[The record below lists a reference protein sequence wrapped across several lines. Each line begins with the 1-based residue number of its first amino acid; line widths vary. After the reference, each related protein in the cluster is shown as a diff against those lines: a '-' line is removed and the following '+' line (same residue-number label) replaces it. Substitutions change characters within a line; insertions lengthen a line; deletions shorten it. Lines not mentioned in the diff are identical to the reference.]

1 MLVLSLLVSMLP
13 VFAPTASAEYRTVTF
28 NVVGAD
34 NDPITNAV
42 ILMERSGS
50 PPEVVRYNSYYGRY
64 EEAFVDYGEYSV
76 TAYAPG
82 YNPVEYGTVI
92 VGNSYT
98 EPSINFTT
106 VDTSDPVDIPD
117 DSLRGYLKEILFG
130 SSESAETI
138 TENAMASITHIDN
151 YYSEG
156 GLFLASF
163 GGQISDLAGLEY
175 AVNLMEID
183 LRWHNVS
190 SLAPLANLPRLH
202 TVTMSANP
210 LSAVPELAEMPSL
223 RTIEIQDADIAELPA
238 TLPSGVESIYLD
250 GNRLTDIS
258 ALASLMNL
266 QYISLNHNQI
276 TDMGPIAE
284 LPNASRIELGGNTIA
299 AVPSLNLPNLGV
311 LYLNDN
317 DISDI
322 SGFENAYVPNLSL
335 LDLQYNRI
343 GAAGLESLT
352 YLPNLYSIDLR
363 GNGIASLAGLTA
375 NSQASLHWG
384 RLDISEN
391 EIIDLSPVE
400 RLTNLYSFFA
410 SHNNIVDMS
419 PVTSLSYLNELD
431 LSHNQ
436 IAAIPAFS
444 AASEIETLRLSHNNI
459 ADFSSL
465 NDLTH
470 IDFLYLD
477 HNQIA
482 SLSFLDDIAT
492 PNFSFRMLELGGNA
506 FTDLAPLSRLT
517 NIVWLFLNDSAFTD
531 LTPLVT
537 LQQNGGFSGYS
548 PSVDLYNAA
557 VDLESETQQAAVDA
571 LRSAGV
577 QVNSLPPS
585 GLRYW
590 VTGNPMINPTAESPA
605 RFRIE
610 ASLEDE
616 INYYDAHEIRVRVTK
631 DGAPVGDEE
640 IAAVLTGTQEALDF
654 KDGEIRLDGGTGEE
668 LLFNGVTHD
677 VELTFSAPGVYE
689 FMYEMWVESTDSVY
703 SNYWY
708 RVFSGS
714 RTVVVGSAE
723 AGSLLSEAAPGS
735 IVEFAGQEWVLI
747 DPVRRQL
754 LLRSTYGAPRPW
766 EPGFY
771 GSQIVSDP
779 AFHYDPVR
787 PGSIADELN
796 RAFLDSL
803 DVGGSEDQWIVPTSV
818 QVPYLQRYEDG
829 TIEEKESPPPY
840 SVADTTKVHLL
851 TYDEYRWALASG
863 ALAHGDDRLLDW
875 DVEWYLSNPI
885 TEEYYTHQ
893 YHAFVNTDGSINF
906 YPMDIGVRPVVLLQ
920 ENVQISGGNG
930 SDLPYTLTLPAPE
943 VVVQQSELE
952 VGALTDVS
960 VDIVANRD
968 MKLGEAVKIAFPDG
982 YDVAYLPEYSGVEVR
997 VGSTVAAVEGLT
1009 SVGNDVY
1016 VPLPIAAGSGETL
1029 TVYFPGDAG
1038 IHNAVTAGTHEYR
1051 IEVPGAEASPATVN
1065 LTATL
1070 HADVMPGTTSDS
1082 ANRVEYSITY
1092 YMPAFQPL
1100 PDGSDVTVTFPAG
1113 YSVPNEID
1121 SANVKFYYYDADALV
1136 TAPASAVSVS
1146 GNEIVVSPPGEL
1158 PDTFTLVFEPDAGLG
1173 NPAAA
1178 GEYVIWT
1185 TVSTATE
1192 PAGLPVTIV
1201 EAADPDLAIQM
1212 TREDDYFLPGL
1223 VNRKYTVAVTNVGD
1237 GPTNGP
1243 VTVEANFPIG
1253 LTVGSITGTGWTCSL
1268 FTGACTR
1275 SDVLEPGE
1283 SYPQITAMVSVDID
1297 IAGSLN
1303 AVASVTGG
1311 GDANSY
1317 NNSTDDVVTVVPWP
1331 EIQLSV
1337 EGSESWATT
1346 AAVDIDV
1353 IRPIHGL
1360 PLDSSLFAYTWTE
1373 TPEPPGEAEWLPF
1386 ENGDT
1391 IVLEGQ
1397 NGEWYLHVR
1406 AGDADGNLVYVSSD
1420 RFRLDN
1426 IAPTFSPWFYKLSD
1440 GSAYAPD
1447 TWTNGSVGIDGAP
1460 YDSQSG
1466 LAAVEYSSD
1475 GGESYASFG
1484 SAIEINAEGV
1494 HAYRFRAKDAAGN
1507 ETLSEL
1513 REIKIDK
1520 TAPTLNVMLK
1530 RADGTPYA
1538 PGTAT
1543 NQPVVIDAL
1552 DVSDA
1557 LSGTSSGSVDFSVDG
1572 SLWLPADEFELAEN
1586 GTYEVRFRAIDA
1598 AGNVQV
1604 TTPITVIIFNASLE
1618 VDLTTGANAPTNGEV
1633 EVSAGVVGG
1642 LEPYTFKWAEGN
1654 QDTAYFKGAG
1664 TEFSGSFAAGEN
1676 GDYSV
1681 YTVDAAGNES
1691 VTVIR
1696 IENIVRALPEIELTA
1711 SPNTPTNGNVD
1722 VTVSATAEGV
1732 GIGNAVSLV
1741 KWLAGEATVEDFAS
1755 GGTDITG
1762 DMGFEATENGW
1773 YTVYA
1778 LDLAGNAAVKTLEVS
1793 NISRVAPS
1801 IETELQP
1808 AAPTNGAVGVVVEVS
1823 GGVGPYVQ
1831 KWAPGVQSA
1840 AFFAVGGTSFTGSF
1854 QASANGL
1861 YTVYVRDSAG
1871 NAAVQSVVVGNI
1883 VKTAPTIGLTASP
1896 GTPTNG
1902 NVKVTVA
1909 ASVGGTSIGN
1919 AVSRVKWLAGEATLA
1934 DFVAGG
1940 TDIIGDMSF
1949 EATENGWYTVYVK
1962 DFAGN
1967 AAVKTI
1973 QVSNISREAPNISA
1987 ELLPAEPTNGAVS
2000 VGATV
2005 TGGVGPYALKWAAGN
2020 QELIYFAE
2028 GGTSFAESFEVSE
2041 NGDYTVYARDAAG
2054 NASIKVVSVG
2064 NIVRVAPEIE
2074 LTASPDTPTNGN
2086 VDVTVSATVGGTSIG
2101 NAVSL
2106 VKWLAGEAAV
2116 EDFAAG
2122 GADITGDMSFEAT
2135 ENGWYTVYVK
2145 DLAGNAAVQKLQV
2158 SNISREAPSIETE
2171 LQSAAPTNGKVSVG
2185 ATVTGGVWPYTLK
2198 WASGIQEIMYFAEGG
2213 TSFAESFEVDENGD
2227 YTVYARDQAGNAA
2240 VKSLQVSSIVRAM
2253 PEIEL
2258 TASPSAPTNG
2268 NVDVMVSA
2276 TVGGTSIG
2284 NAVSLVKWL
2293 AGEAA
2298 VEDFAFGGTDITGD
2312 MSFEATEN
2320 GWYTVY
2326 VRDLAGNA
2334 AVQKLQVSNIVRALP
2349 EIELTATPDTPTN
2362 GNVDVT
2368 VSATAGGTSIGNAV
2382 SLVKWLAGEATLEDF
2397 ASGGLDI
2404 TGDMGFEASENGW
2417 YTVYVRDLAGNAAV
2431 KKLRVSNISREAP
2444 SIETELQPAAPTN
2457 GAVSVGATAAGGIGP
2472 YALKWAAGVQ
2482 ELAYFAEGGTTF
2494 VESFEVSENG
2504 DYTVYARD
2512 AAGNSSIKAV
2522 SVGNIVRA
2530 LPEIEL
2536 TASPDTPTNG
2546 NVDVMVS
2553 ATVGGTGIGNAVS
2566 LVKWLAGEATLEDFA
2581 AGGTDIT
2588 GDMSFEADENGWYT
2602 VYVRDLAG
2610 NEAVKTL
2617 QVSNITRTMPSI
2629 ETELHPAA
2637 PTNGAVNV
2645 SVSVSGGAA
2654 PYAMKWAPGVQ
2665 NAEFFTG
2672 GGTGF
2677 ANAFQ
2682 ANANGL
2688 YTVFV
2693 RDSAGNTAVQTVV
2706 VDKIVKTVPVIGLT
2720 ASPETPTNGNV
2731 EVAVA
2736 AIVGGT
2742 NVGNAVQ
2749 AAKWLAGEAAI
2760 EDFASGGT
2768 DITGDMSFEVTENGW
2783 YTVYVRDVA
2792 GNEAL
2797 KTLQVSNIARTAPSI
2812 EIELQPSAPTNGTV
2826 NVNATVSGGAGPFT
2840 LKWAA
2845 GEQELSYFAG
2855 GGTPFAE
2862 SFEAGDNGVYT
2873 VYARDE
2879 AGNASIEVVHVN
2891 LIVRTAPEIA
2901 LTASPETPTNGSVT
2915 VTVAASVYGAEIGNL
2930 LKTVKWLEGEA
2941 TVEDFASGGF
2951 DITTGQTFEVSENG
2965 WYTVYAADWAGN
2977 AAVEH
2982 LLIENMNQE
2991 TPSLDI
2997 QLEPGTPTNQ
3007 PVEVTVTATVYGAA
3021 NALVSL
3027 YWGSGGESVPL
3038 AFEEVS
3044 GEDGATKR
3052 YVAQIEATANGN
3064 YLVRALDAAG
3074 NEKTQTVDIGNIV
3087 TIPPSVLLSASTQPA
3102 SGARIFVSLQAAGTM
3117 NEVAAT
3123 KWAPGQWTP
3132 ADYDEVTGTPGVPP
3146 NYHFTVY
3153 ENGWYT
3159 VFAKDLAGNVQA
3171 ASIWIDTIVPVPPAE
3186 KPTLL
3191 FAAVGNNGD
3200 RVRLMFDRALD
3211 THQTLSAASFQLHGV
3226 NAIVSGVYYDEADPK
3241 AIWLELDANEE
3252 IVWQSGAAI
3261 SAAADAV
3268 RTPSGGINGAV
3279 SGLRVVTPA
3288 VVAEVIG
3295 SIDTNGEGIEVKKL
3309 ITYMRSGT
3317 VDLNQDGVTDKGD
3330 IAFVLEL
3337 IPSVTFQRQ

>member
-1 MLVLSLLVSMLP
+1 MPSAVVRQVIYRRIAVMLVLSLLVSMLP
-13 VFAPTASAEYRTVTF
+13 VFAPTASAEYRTITF
-28 NVVGAD
+28 NVVGVD
-34 NDPITNAV
+34 NAPISNAV
-42 ILMERSGS
+42 ILMERSGA
-50 PPEVVRYNSYYGRY
+50 PPEVVRYDSYYGRY
-64 EEAFVDYGEYSV
+64 EEGFVDYGEYSV

-82 YNPVEYGTVI
+82 YNPVEYGTLTVDD
-92 VGNSYT
+92 SYT
-98 EPSINFTT
+98 EPSIHFTT
-106 VDTSDPVDIPD
+106 ADTSAPVDIPD
-117 DSLRGYLKEILFG
+117 ESLRGYLKEILFG
-130 SSESAETI
+130 WSESTETI
-138 TENAMASITHIDN
+138 TENAMASITHINN

-156 GLFLASF
+156 GHSLASF

-284 LPNASRIELGGNTIA
+284 LPNASRIELGGNAIT

-317 DISDI
+317 DIFDI
-322 SGFENAYVPNLSL
+322 SGFETAHVPNLSL
-335 LDLQYNRI
+335 LELQYNRI
-343 GAAGLESLT
+343 GVGGLDSLT
-352 YLPNLYSIDLR
+352 YLPDLYSLDLR
-363 GNGIASLAGLTA
+363 GNGITSLAGLTA

-391 EIIDLSPVE
+391 EIIDLSPIE
-400 RLTNLYSFFA
+400 RLTNLYSLFA

-419 PVTSLSYLNELD
+419 PVTSLGYLNELD

-465 NDLTH
+465 NGLTH

-477 HNQIA
+477 HNQIV
-482 SLSFLDDIAT
+482 SLSFLDDIVT
-492 PNFSFRMLELGGNA
+492 PDFSFRMLELGGNA
-506 FTDLAPLSRLT
+506 FTDLTPLSRLT

-537 LQQNGGFSGYS
+537 LQQNGGFSDYS
-548 PSVDLYNAA
+548 PRVDLYNAV
-557 VDLESETQQAAVDA
+557 VDLESETQQAAVGA
-571 LRSAGV
+571 LQSAGV
-577 QVNSLPPS
+577 QVNSFNPS

-590 VTGNPMINPTAESPA
+590 VTGNPMINPMAESPA

-610 ASLEDE
+610 ASQEDE

-640 IAAVLTGTQEALDF
+640 IAAVLTDTQETLDF
-654 KDGEIRLDGGTGEE
+654 NDGEIRLDGGTGEE

-677 VELTFSAPGVYE
+677 VDVTFAAPGVYE
-689 FMYEMWVESTDSVY
+689 FMYELWVESTDSVY

-714 RTVVVGSAE
+714 RTVVVGSAA

-747 DPVRRQL
+747 DPARRQL

-771 GSQIVSDP
+771 GSEIVSDP
-779 AFHYDPVR
+779 AFHYDPER
-787 PGSIADELN
+787 PGSIADDLN
-796 RAFLDSL
+796 RTFLDSL
-803 DVGGSEDQWIVPTSV
+803 DIGGSEDQWIVPTSV

-829 TIEEKESPPPY
+829 TIEEKESPSPY
-840 SVADTTKVHLL
+840 TIADTTKVHLL
-851 TYDEYRWALASG
+851 THAEYRWALASG

-875 DVEWYLSNPI
+875 GVEWYLSNPI

-930 SDLPYTLTLPAPE
+930 SDLPYTLTMPAPE
-943 VVVQQSELE
+943 VAVQQSELE

-960 VDIVANRD
+960 VDIVAIRD
-968 MKLGEAVKIAFPDG
+968 MKPGEAVKIAFPDG

-997 VGSTVAAVEGLT
+997 VGSTAAVVEGLT

-1016 VPLPIAAGSGETL
+1016 VPLPIAAEYGETL

-1038 IHNAVTAGTHEYR
+1038 IHNASTAGTHEYR
-1051 IEVPGAEASPATVN
+1051 IEVPGAGEASPATVN

-1070 HADVMPGTTSDS
+1070 HADVIPGTTSDS

-1113 YSVPNEID
+1113 YSVPSEID
-1121 SANVKFYYYDADALV
+1121 PANVNFYFYDADALV

-1146 GNEIVVSPPGEL
+1146 GNEIVVTPPGEL

-1201 EAADPDLAIQM
+1201 EAADPDLAIEM

-1223 VNRKYTVAVTNVGD
+1223 VNRKYTVTVTNVGD

-1243 VTVEANFPIG
+1243 VTVEADFPIG
-1253 LTVGSITGTGWTCSL
+1253 LTVGSITGTGWTCSP

-1283 SYPQITAMVSVDID
+1283 SYPPITAMLSVDPD

-1303 AVASVTGG
+1303 AVASVSGG
-1311 GDANSY
+1311 GDANPY
-1317 NNSTDDVVTVVPWP
+1317 NNSTDDEVTVVPWP

-1346 AAVDIDV
+1346 ASVDIDV
-1353 IRPIHGL
+1353 IQPTHGL
-1360 PLDSSLFAYTWTE
+1360 PLDNSLFAYTWTE
-1373 TPEPPGEAEWLPF
+1373 TPEPPDDAEWFPF
-1386 ENGDT
+1386 DNGDT
-1391 IVLEGQ
+1391 VVLEGQ
-1397 NGEWYLHVR
+1397 NGDWYLHVR
-1406 AGDADGNLVYVSSD
+1406 AGDADGNLAYVSSE

-1460 YDSQSG
+1460 YDGQSG

-1494 HAYRFRAKDAAGN
+1494 HAYRFRAKDTAGN

-1530 RADGTPYA
+1530 RADGTPHA

-1557 LSGTSSGSVDFSVDG
+1557 LSGASSSSVDFSVDG

-1618 VDLTTGANAPTNGEV
+1618 VDLTTGTNAPTNDEV
-1633 EVSAGVVGG
+1633 EVSAGVAGG

-1696 IENIVRALPEIELTA
+1696 IENIVRALPGIELTA
-1711 SPNTPTNGNVD
+1711 SLNTPTNGNVD

-1732 GIGNAVSLV
+1732 SIGNAVSLV
-1741 KWLAGEATVEDFAS
+1741 KWLAGEAAIEDFAS

-1762 DMGFEATENGW
+1762 DMSFEATENGW

-1778 LDLAGNAAVKTLEVS
+1778 LDLAGNAAVKTL
-1793 NISRVAPS
+1793 
-1801 IETELQP
+1801 
-1808 AAPTNGAVGVVVEVS
+1808 
-1823 GGVGPYVQ
+1823 
-1831 KWAPGVQSA
+1831 
-1840 AFFAVGGTSFTGSF
+1840 
-1854 QASANGL
+1854 
-1861 YTVYVRDSAG
+1861 
-1871 NAAVQSVVVGNI
+1871 
-1883 VKTAPTIGLTASP
+1883 
-1896 GTPTNG
+1896 
-1902 NVKVTVA
+1902 
-1909 ASVGGTSIGN
+1909 
-1919 AVSRVKWLAGEATLA
+1919 
-1934 DFVAGG
+1934 
-1940 TDIIGDMSF
+1940 
-1949 EATENGWYTVYVK
+1949 
-1962 DFAGN
+1962 
-1967 AAVKTI
+1967 
-1973 QVSNISREAPNISA
+1973 QVSNISRAAPNISA
-1987 ELLPAEPTNGAVS
+1987 ELLPAAPTNGAVS
-2000 VGATV
+2000 VVATV

-2020 QELIYFAE
+2020 QQLMYFAE

-2041 NGDYTVYARDAAG
+2041 NGDYTIYARDAAGNASIKVVSVGNIVRAMPEIELTASPSAPTNGNVDVTVSATVGGTSIGNAVTLVKWLAGEATLEDFVAGGTDITEDMSIEADENGWYTVYVRDLAGNEAVKTLQVSNIIRTMPSIETELQLAAPTNGAVSVVVAVSGGAAPYALKWAPGVQELAYFAEGGTTFAESFEVSENGNYTVYARDAAG

-2064 NIVRVAPEIE
+2064 NIVRAMPEIE

-2086 VDVTVSATVGGTSIG
+2086 VEVTVAASISGTGIG
-2101 NAVSL
+2101 NA
-2106 VKWLAGEAAV
+2106 
-2116 EDFAAG
+2116 
-2122 GADITGDMSFEAT
+2122 I
-2135 ENGWYTVYVK
+2135 
-2145 DLAGNAAVQKLQV
+2145 
-2158 SNISREAPSIETE
+2158 
-2171 LQSAAPTNGKVSVG
+2171 
-2185 ATVTGGVWPYTLK
+2185 
-2198 WASGIQEIMYFAEGG
+2198 
-2213 TSFAESFEVDENGD
+2213 
-2227 YTVYARDQAGNAA
+2227 
-2240 VKSLQVSSIVRAM
+2240 
-2253 PEIEL
+2253 
-2258 TASPSAPTNG
+2258 
-2268 NVDVMVSA
+2268 
-2276 TVGGTSIG
+2276 
-2284 NAVSLVKWL
+2284 
-2293 AGEAA
+2293 
-2298 VEDFAFGGTDITGD
+2298 
-2312 MSFEATEN
+2312 
-2320 GWYTVY
+2320 
-2326 VRDLAGNA
+2326 
-2334 AVQKLQVSNIVRALP
+2334 
-2349 EIELTATPDTPTN
+2349 
-2362 GNVDVT
+2362 
-2368 VSATAGGTSIGNAV
+2368 
-2382 SLVKWLAGEATLEDF
+2382 SLVKWLAGEATVQDF
-2397 ASGGLDI
+2397 AS
-2404 TGDMGFEASENGW
+2404 
-2417 YTVYVRDLAGNAAV
+2417 
-2431 KKLRVSNISREAP
+2431 
-2444 SIETELQPAAPTN
+2444 
-2457 GAVSVGATAAGGIGP
+2457 
-2472 YALKWAAGVQ
+2472 
-2482 ELAYFAEGGTTF
+2482 
-2494 VESFEVSENG
+2494 
-2504 DYTVYARD
+2504 
-2512 AAGNSSIKAV
+2512 
-2522 SVGNIVRA
+2522 
-2530 LPEIEL
+2530 
-2536 TASPDTPTNG
+2536 
-2546 NVDVMVS
+2546 
-2553 ATVGGTGIGNAVS
+2553 
-2566 LVKWLAGEATLEDFA
+2566 
-2581 AGGTDIT
+2581 GGTDIT
-2588 GDMSFEADENGWYT
+2588 GDMGFEADENGWYT

-2629 ETELHPAA
+2629 ETELQPAA

-2654 PYAMKWAPGVQ
+2654 PYALKWTPGVQ
-2665 NAEFFTG
+2665 ELAYFAEG
-2672 GGTGF
+2672 GSTF
-2677 ANAFQ
+2677 AESFEVSE
-2682 ANANGL
+2682 NGE
-2688 YTVFV
+2688 YTVYA
-2693 RDSAGNTAVQTVV
+2693 RDAAGNASIKVV
-2706 VDKIVKTVPVIGLT
+2706 SVGNIVRALPEIELT
-2720 ASPETPTNGNV
+2720 ASPDTPTNGNV
-2731 EVAVA
+2731 EVTVA
-2736 AIVGGT
+2736 ASVGGT

-2749 AAKWLAGEAAI
+2749 ATKWLAGEAAI

-2792 GNEAL
+2792 GNESV

-2826 NVNATVSGGAGPFT
+2826 NVNATISGGAGPFT

-2855 GGTPFAE
+2855 GGTTFAE

-2891 LIVRTAPEIA
+2891 LIVRTAPEIT

-2977 AAVEH
+2977 AAIEH

-3007 PVEVTVTATVYGAA
+3007 PVDVTVTATVYGAE

-3027 YWGSGGESVPL
+3027 YWESDGGFIPL
-3038 AFEEVS
+3038 AFEEIS
-3044 GEDGATKR
+3044 SEDGATKR
-3052 YVAQIEATANGN
+3052 YVAHIAATANGN

-3087 TIPPSVLLSASTQPA
+3087 TIPPSILLSASTQPA

-3117 NEVAAT
+3117 NEIAAT

-3132 ADYDEVTGTPGVPP
+3132 VDYDEVTGTPGVPP

-3171 ASIWIDTIVPVPPAE
+3171 ASIRIDTIVQVPQDE

-3191 FAAVGNNGD
+3191 FAAVEDSGD
-3200 RVRLMFDRALD
+3200 RVRLMFDRTLD
-3211 THQTLSAASFQLHGV
+3211 RHQALSAASFQLHGV

-3252 IVWQSGAAI
+3252 IVWQAGAAI

-3268 RTPSGGINGAV
+3268 RTPSGGLNDAV